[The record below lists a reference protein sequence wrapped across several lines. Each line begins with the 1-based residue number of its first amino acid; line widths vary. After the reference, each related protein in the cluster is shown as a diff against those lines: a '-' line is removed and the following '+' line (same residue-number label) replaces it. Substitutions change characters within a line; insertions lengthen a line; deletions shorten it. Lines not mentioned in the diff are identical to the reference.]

1 LLPWKQF
8 LSVSRRGSDYI
19 FFVSSLESSF
29 TMWSDIETF
38 LLSVAA
44 ETKKF
49 LTINVCNLVMVLI
62 FMLIS
67 EYTIKE
73 TQH

>member
-1 LLPWKQF
+1 MLLPWKQF

-49 LTINVCNLVMVLI
+49 LTIKNLESCNGFYIYVDIRV
-62 FMLIS
+62 
-67 EYTIKE
+67 
-73 TQH
+73 